1 MQYLFL
7 DKFRVGIEQLATD
20 TDNVVNSIIPIQYRA
35 FADELMQSMDKL
47 VNSVLDASDAECSK
61 NFYETIIPFAFRCM
75 SLNTIVLVSVENDIQ
90 KLSELEQA
98 LFEELLKTINNSSGQ
113 VGIDTARKIIDIIER
128 FADYENVLLGI
139 AKHRPEQ
146 LIEAFKQVDLD
157 DFLKSVYGT
166 LLALSCI
173 LLLIKESKSDAKKLA
188 ILLELAIPY
197 SEKLESYADTIDILT
212 NPEEMELLKRSE
224 GE

>member
-1 MQYLFL
+1 
-7 DKFRVGIEQLATD
+7 
-20 TDNVVNSIIPIQYRA
+20 
-35 FADELMQSMDKL
+35 MDKL
-47 VNSVLDASDAECSK
+47 VTSVLDANDAEYSK
-61 NFYETIIPFAFRCM
+61 TFHETIIPFAFRCM

-90 KLSELEQA
+90 KLSELEQT

-146 LIEAFKQVDLD
+146 LIEAFKQADLD

-173 LLLIKESKSDAKKLA
+173 LLLIKENKPDAKKLA